1 MSEVIRVTIE
11 ELADIATRELD
22 GDFVRID
29 VELVDG
35 EFIQRRRQGG
45 EGGKVVPQWVI
56 EWTRAH
62 SSS

>member
-1 MSEVIRVTIE
+1 MSELIRVTIE

-22 GDFVRID
+22 GDFVRIA

-35 EFIQRRRQGG
+35 EFVERRRQGG
-45 EGGKVVPQWVI
+45 KAVPQWVI
-56 EWTRAH
+56 EWTKAH